1 MPCPLSVPFPKS
13 GPFPRPALPG
23 VLSRTGLSATL
34 PARTGPR
41 GFPVGVH
48 PPPTGLPVLLRFPSS
63 AHADAITPAETVRCV
78 CRLLPGPPPAFPFLQ
93 EGRLPRLSFE
103 ACSAFTRVPACAV
116 AEPPKHPC
124 FESSPDSA
132 FSGGFR
138 RSCSGFSTFPS
149 TFPSTGPSTGRRN
162 AGMPRQS
169 GRGDLTGASDSFCA
183 PQTAAGHGPR
193 GRQPAAA
200 PVRSS
205 HMRRSRSRAFAVTIS
220 FRMTAVT
227 ATLWGF
233 PLSFSRPWN
242 SAISGLNRVADIAA
256 M

>member
-1 MPCPLSVPFPKS
+1 MACPSLSLRASVRLPWPRFQSPAHQTGRADLPHPAFRRDHASACGTVWSFRTLCGPDRLSPVAMPCPLSVPFPKS

-116 AEPPKHPC
+116 AEPPK
-124 FESSPDSA
+124 
-132 FSGGFR
+132 
-138 RSCSGFSTFPS
+138 
-149 TFPSTGPSTGRRN
+149 
-162 AGMPRQS
+162 
-169 GRGDLTGASDSFCA
+169 
-183 PQTAAGHGPR
+183 AA
-193 GRQPAAA
+193 
-200 PVRSS
+200 
-205 HMRRSRSRAFAVTIS
+205 
-220 FRMTAVT
+220 
-227 ATLWGF
+227 L
-233 PLSFSRPWN
+233 
-242 SAISGLNRVADIAA
+242 
-256 M
+256 